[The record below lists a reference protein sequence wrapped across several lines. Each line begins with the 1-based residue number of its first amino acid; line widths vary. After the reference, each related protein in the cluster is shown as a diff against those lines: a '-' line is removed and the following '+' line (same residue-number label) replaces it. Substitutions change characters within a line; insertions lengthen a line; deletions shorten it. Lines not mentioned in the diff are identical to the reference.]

1 MAHYAFLDEN
11 NVVVEVITGVDEN
24 QILDGK
30 TPEQWYSDYRGL
42 KCVRTSYNNN
52 IRRRYAGKGFTYDAV
67 NDVFLEPQP
76 FASWSLNA
84 NFDWTPPK
92 PKPSEGFTHWDEN
105 KKDWVSVES

>member
-11 NVVVEVITGVDEN
+11 NVVVEVIVGVDEN

-30 TPEQWYSDYRGL
+30 TPEEWYADYRGL
-42 KCVRTSYNNN
+42 KCVRTSYNNK

-76 FASWSLNA
+76 FPSWSLDS
-84 NFDWTPPK
+84 NFDWQPPK
-92 PKPSEGFTHWDEN
+92 PKPFEGFTAWDEE
-105 KKDWVSVES
+105 KMDWVSVES

>member
-11 NVVVEVITGVDEN
+11 NIVVEVITGVDED
-24 QILDGK
+24 QLLDGK
-30 TPEQWYSDYRGL
+30 TAEQWYADYRGL

-52 IRRRYAGKGFTYDAV
+52 IRRRYAGKGFTYDPT

-76 FASWSLNA
+76 FPSWSLDS
-84 NFDWTPPK
+84 NFDWQPPK
-92 PKPSEGFTHWDEN
+92 PKPSEGFTIWDEQ

>member
-42 KCVRTSYNNN
+42 KCIRTSYNNN
-52 IRRRYAGKGFTYDAV
+52 IRRRYAGKGFTYDPT

-76 FASWSLNA
+76 FASWSLND

-92 PKPSEGFTHWDEN
+92 PKPSEGFTYWDED